1 MNKAKNT
8 GLFVL
13 LIIQAALIVYLYRP
27 GRNAAPPATALF
39 SGLHPD
45 AVTSFTITEDT
56 GKTIQLTKIKQVWTV
71 GPNNYP
77 GDTNKIN
84 KMLKRI
90 AELKSSH
97 LVSRT
102 KGSHSRLKVGDELFV
117 RKIVLSGPDLKKA
130 ITFFLGTAPSAKT
143 IHLRRAGDDDVYE
156 VSGLSTWQLQA
167 DNNSWWQT
175 KYVTVNPADLQSLT
189 LSNSAN
195 ITLQRDAK
203 GNWQLADTPAGAK
216 LNSKRLSELLNSV
229 SEISVSGYEPRDF
242 KPHGKAIAVLNYKTK
257 DKSFALQIW
266 PKDDKS
272 NQQVVKNS
280 QARFY
285 AKLEPYIL
293 KDTLELKRSELLLK
307 TPPAAQTAQKN
318 DGINHKSK

>member
-27 GRNAAPPATALF
+27 GHNASPPAAALF
-39 SGLHPD
+39 NGLHPD

-56 GKTIQLTKIKQVWTV
+56 GKTISLTKKKQTWTV
-71 GPNNYP
+71 GTNHYP
-77 GDTNKIN
+77 GDNDKIN

-90 AELKSSH
+90 ADLKSSH

-102 KGSHSRLKVGDELFV
+102 KGSHSRLKVGDELFN
-117 RKIVLSGPDLKKA
+117 RKIVLSGPNLKKD
-130 ITFFLGTAPSAKT
+130 ITFFLGTSPSAKT
-143 IHLRRAGDDDVYE
+143 IHMRRAGDDDVFE
-156 VSGLSTWQLQA
+156 VSGLSAWQLQA
-167 DNNSWWQT
+167 DNDSWWQT
-175 KYVTVNPADLQSLT
+175 KYVAVNPADLQSLT

-195 ITLQRDAK
+195 ITLQRDDK
-203 GNWQLADTPAGAK
+203 GNWLLAGAPADSK
-216 LNSKRLSELLNSV
+216 LDSKRVSKLLDTV
-229 SEISVSGYEPRDF
+229 SEISISGYEPRDF
-242 KPHGKAIAVLNYKTK
+242 KPHGKAIAVLSYKTK

-266 PKDDKS
+266 AKDDKS

-280 QARFY
+280 RASFY

-307 TPPAAQTAQKN
+307 TPPAAPTAKKN
-318 DGINHKSK
+318 DRINHKSK